1 SSNPYP
7 NFDLGPTDLPLYARH
22 TAQPIAV
29 ETKVYDF
36 TLHNVLPG
44 AMPAG
49 EGTLSA
55 IMDAREVYPLFVSLG
70 PDRDAD
76 QACNF
81 VAMEDWGMCEP
92 CPTDSQ
98 PYCLSLDAVYL
109 EAEVT
114 DLQLQPVSS
123 VPASCLELE

>member
-1 SSNPYP
+1 YAGSTYLLTIGPSNWSSRVGAELESVPAFLLKVEGSASSYSVTVGTAKVIENSDPAAPDQYEQELCSPTTTVSASSNPYP

-55 IMDAREVYPLFVSLG
+55 M
-70 PDRDAD
+70 
-76 QACNF
+76 
-81 VAMEDWGMCEP
+81 
-92 CPTDSQ
+92 
-98 PYCLSLDAVYL
+98 
-109 EAEVT
+109 
-114 DLQLQPVSS
+114 
-123 VPASCLELE
+123 